1 MSYDNSNSGTFGKNK
16 RKEAGDKKPD
26 YTGSVNVAGVPH
38 WLDGWIR
45 TGPDGDKFISLSIK
59 PKEQSNARP
68 PAPARQAQRSDP
80 DDSIPF

>member
-1 MSYDNSNSGTFGKNK
+1 MSFDNSNSGTFGKNK

-26 YTGSVNVAGVPH
+26 YTGSVNVGGVPH

-45 TGPDGDKFISLSIK
+45 VGPDGDKFISLSIK

-68 PAPARQAQRSDP
+68 APAAKPKPAGDFDDP
-80 DDSIPF
+80 PF